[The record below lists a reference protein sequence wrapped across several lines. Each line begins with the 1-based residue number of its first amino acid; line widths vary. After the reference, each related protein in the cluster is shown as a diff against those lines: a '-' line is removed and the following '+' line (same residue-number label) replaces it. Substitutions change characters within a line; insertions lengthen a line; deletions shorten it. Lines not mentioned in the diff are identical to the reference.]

1 LILRAPD
8 SSDTQTKEESHES
21 RTSHQSLPG
30 IPQSEFKKN
39 TIDAYRDTLS
49 KFCDE
54 FGRRELESL
63 SSEEVLSFLTSI
75 TEGTKQSTKHTR
87 YSHVKAFFNFI
98 KEAINHSL
106 QNPCDAPMIKKLF
119 RPAKAHHWDTL
130 QKEVVDEII
139 FRTTNPRNRLMLEL
153 MARGGMRVGEVLNL
167 TPRDIQG
174 RKLLIG
180 NPKSGKEA
188 EVVFVPRK
196 IANRLKEYV
205 REKGI
210 EPDQRIFPITYAA
223 ARLVVKKAG
232 ELVGIRLRPH
242 DLRRHCA
249 TYASRARTP
258 IEIVSKIILRHSN
271 LSTTQMYLGRVSDA
285 EAIRWIENLYD

>member
-1 LILRAPD
+1 VRY
-8 SSDTQTKEESHES
+8 ES
-21 RTSHQSLPG
+21 RANHQSLPG

-54 FGRRELESL
+54 FGGRELESL
-63 SSEEVLSFLTSI
+63 SSEEVFSFLTSI

-87 YSHVKAFFNFI
+87 YSHVKAFFNFVR
-98 KEAINHSL
+98 ESLDHSL
-106 QNPCDAPMIKKLF
+106 QNPCDTPMIKKLF
-119 RPAKAHHWDTL
+119 RPAKINHWNTVE
-130 QKEVVDEII
+130 KEVVDEII

-174 RKLLIG
+174 RKLVIG
-180 NPKSGKEA
+180 DPKSGKEA
-188 EVVFVPRK
+188 EVVFIPRK
-196 IANRLKEYV
+196 IANRLNEYV

-210 EPDQRIFPITYAA
+210 KPAQRIFPITYAA

-232 ELVGIRLRPH
+232 KLVGIHLRPH

-258 IEIVSKIILRHSN
+258 IEIVSKILLRHAN
-271 LSTTQMYLGRVSDA
+271 LSTTQRYLGKVSDA
-285 EAIRWIENLYD
+285 EAIRWIENLYN